1 MKAPIQ
7 LDTIR
12 QLESPLT
19 RSKQTIAPRSIRQSK
34 KTRICCPRAASLI
47 SSLDPLRIGNPFMKC
62 NPQEAK
68 FFHARR
74 ITLGFRVY
82 GGFYMR
88 QCNLRET
95 R

>member
-1 MKAPIQ
+1 MKALVQ
-7 LDTIR
+7 LDSIR
-12 QLESPLT
+12 QVESLLT
-19 RSKQTIAPRSIRQSK
+19 CSKQTIAPRPTRQSK
-34 KTRICCPRAASLI
+34 RHRPYRTRVGSLI

-74 ITLGFRVY
+74 ITLGFRIY
-82 GGFYMR
+82 GGLYMR
-88 QCNLRET
+88 QCSLRET

>member
-1 MKAPIQ
+1 MKAPVQ

-12 QLESPLT
+12 QVESPLT
-19 RSKQTIAPRSIRQSK
+19 CSKQTLALHLTRQSK
-34 KTRICCPRAASLI
+34 RDRLGRTHVGSLI
-47 SSLDPLRIGNPFMKC
+47 SSFDPLRIRNPFMKC

-74 ITLGFRVY
+74 ITLGFRIY

-88 QCNLRET
+88 QCSLWET